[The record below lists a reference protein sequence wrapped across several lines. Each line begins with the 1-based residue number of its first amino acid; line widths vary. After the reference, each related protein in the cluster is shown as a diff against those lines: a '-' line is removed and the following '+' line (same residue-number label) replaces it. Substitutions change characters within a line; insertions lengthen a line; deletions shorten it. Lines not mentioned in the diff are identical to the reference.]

1 MLKINVITQLI
12 VFMCLAVVINQLHI
26 KVLLALLVIFSVVLI
41 VKRNHQFINALKR
54 FRWLFVVLM
63 IIYTFNTP
71 GEHIQGWPFYF
82 NPTYEG
88 VVAGLT
94 QAVRISIILAMISL
108 IMAANTKQQL
118 VSGFYFILLP
128 FKHIGLQADR
138 FAARLWLTLHY
149 VELQH
154 ASKNK
159 ESLMDKLRNMTTFKS
174 EHTLTHAAQQTHAD
188 LSADID
194 EIAFMAPTF
203 NLVDYLAIAGFVL
216 ITIKVML

>member
-12 VFMCLAVVINQLHI
+12 VFMCLALVINQLHI
-26 KVLLALLVIFSVVLI
+26 KVLLALLVIFIIFLMF
-41 VKRNHQFINALKR
+41 KRNHQFINALKR

-63 IIYTFNTP
+63 IIYAFNTP
-71 GEHIQGWPFYF
+71 GEHIQGWSFYL

-88 VVAGLT
+88 IVVGLT

-159 ESLMDKLRNMTTFKS
+159 ESLMDKLKHMTKFES
-174 EHTLTHAAQQTHAD
+174 EHTLANTAQQTNAD
-188 LSADID
+188 LNADVD

-203 NLVDYLAIAGFVL
+203 NQIDYLVIAGLVL
-216 ITIKVML
+216 ITNKVML

>member
-12 VFMCLAVVINQLHI
+12 VFMVFAIIINQLDLN
-26 KVLLALLVIFSVVLI
+26 VLLALLVIFSVILI
-41 VKRNHQFINALKR
+41 FKTNHQFINALKR
-54 FRWLFVVLM
+54 FRWLFMVLM

-71 GEHIQGWPFYF
+71 GEHIQGWPFYL
-82 NPTYEG
+82 NPTNEG
-88 VVAGLT
+88 IVAGLT
-94 QAVRISIILAMISL
+94 QAFRISLILAMISL

-159 ESLMDKLRNMTTFKS
+159 ESLMDKLKQMTTFES
-174 EHTLTHAAQQTHAD
+174 AHTLTRATQQTNAD
-188 LSADID
+188 LNADID
-194 EIAFMAPTF
+194 EIAFMAPRF
-203 NLVDYLAIAGFVL
+203 NLVDYFAIAGFVL
-216 ITIKVML
+216 ITIKVFL

>member
-26 KVLLALLVIFSVVLI
+26 KVLLVLLVVFIIFLI
-41 VKRNHQFINALKR
+41 FKRNHQFINALKR

-71 GEHIQGWPFYF
+71 GKHIQAWPFYLH
-82 NPTYEG
+82 PTYEG
-88 VVAGLT
+88 VFAGLT
-94 QAVRISIILAMISL
+94 QAVRISVILAMISL

-128 FKHIGLQADR
+128 FKYIGLEADR

-159 ESLMDKLRNMTTFKS
+159 QSLMDKLKQMTKFESK
-174 EHTLTHAAQQTHAD
+174 HTLAQVAQQTNAD
-188 LSADID
+188 LSTDIN

-203 NLVDYLAIAGFVL
+203 NLVDYFAIAGFVL
-216 ITIKVML
+216 FTIKVML

>member
-12 VFMCLAVVINQLHI
+12 VFMCLAVVINQLQI
-26 KVLLALLVIFSVVLI
+26 KVLLALLVIFIIFLI
-41 VKRNHQFINALKR
+41 FKRHHQFINALKR

-71 GEHIQGWPFYF
+71 GEHIQGWPFYI

-88 VVAGLT
+88 IVAGLT
-94 QAVRISIILAMISL
+94 QAVRISLILAMISL

-128 FKHIGLQADR
+128 FKNIGLQADR

-159 ESLMDKLRNMTTFKS
+159 ESLMDKLKHMTKFET
-174 EHTLTHAAQQTHAD
+174 EHTLAHAAQQENAD

-194 EIAFMAPTF
+194 VIAFMAPTF
-203 NLVDYLAIAGFVL
+203 NLVDCFAITGFIL